1 MRKDKERGAIVVE
14 ATISLTAFVFAIFTI
29 LTLVNVYWIQAKM
42 GVALN
47 AASKEI
53 SQYSYLYYTF
63 GLDKYDKDLSDGT
76 EDSKLTAQQTIDGVG
91 TMLSS
96 FSGVAT
102 SVETLDFDGMV
113 ASIESGTTAVDD
125 LVTMYADKLADD
137 PKGFIMGMG
146 KMAASE
152 VKEEVKVF
160 LGQALAKAFMK
171 KNLKSFPSDDADA
184 FLKRY
189 RVVDGLAGLDF
200 DYTALMAYGT
210 SNQIQLCVTYDVSLI
225 KLLNTDFTFKFRQ
238 VSKTTAWGN
247 GISLIKPE
255 QNDPDV
261 VAATTSTVWD
271 NPSATERGKIIVLE
285 EKKNYTYT
293 SSGHG
298 YHAFNNAGGKNEFV
312 TITSTNAQD
321 VSGIKK
327 RLKDSYDNTQ
337 SKVSKLDSTISVQ
350 DSSGATVDLASN
362 KDTRTYKMVL
372 VVPANSDMTVVNQAV
387 NQFKSSHPGV
397 EVEVNT
403 DYGSPTPKPDPEPEG
418 DAPGGDA
425 PGGGS

>member
-29 LTLVNVYWIQAKM
+29 LTLVNVYLIQAKI

-47 AASKEI
+47 SASKEI

-91 TMLSS
+91 TLLSS
-96 FSGVAT
+96 FSGVET
-102 SVETLDFDGMV
+102 SIETGDFDGMV
-113 ASIESGTTAVDD
+113 ASIDSGTTAVDD
-125 LVTMYADKLADD
+125 LVTMYADRLADD

-152 VKEEVKVF
+152 LSQEVKVF

-171 KNLKSFPSDDADA
+171 KNLMSFPGDDADA

-189 RVVDGLAGLDF
+189 RVVDGIAGLDF
-200 DYTALMAYGT
+200 DYTTLMAYGT
-210 SNQIQLCVTYDVSLI
+210 SNQIQLCVTYDVSVI

-238 VSKTTAWGN
+238 VSKTNAWGN
-247 GISLIKPE
+247 GISKIKPE
-255 QNDPDV
+255 QNDATV
-261 VAATTSTVWD
+261 VAAQNSTVWD
-271 NPSATERGKIIVLE
+271 NPSAMERGKIIVLE
-285 EKKNYTYT
+285 EKKDYTYT

-298 YHAFNNAGGKNEFV
+298 YHAYNNDGGANEFI

-321 VSGIKK
+321 VNGIKE
-327 RLKDSYDNTQ
+327 RLESSYDNTVG
-337 SKVSKLDSTISVQ
+337 KVSKLDTTISVQ
-350 DSSGATVDLASN
+350 DSSGANVQLISD
-362 KDTRTYKMVL
+362 KDTRTYKIVL
-372 VVPANSDMTVVNQAV
+372 VVPDNSDMSVVNQAV
-387 NQFKSSHPGV
+387 NQFKSTYPGV

-403 DYGSPTPKPDPEPEG
+403 DYGSPTPKNDDDGDSPEG
-418 DAPGGDA
+418 D
-425 PGGGS
+425 S